1 MIPRVPSRLAWE
13 DHLGSFKVRWGV
25 GRMDYQVVPGLYAV
39 GLPDDQSPV
48 LVSANYKM
56 SFDCLREALQGR
68 NSWIL
73 VLDTDGVN
81 VWCSAGKGTFGTA
94 ELVRRIALSGLE
106 KVVSHRKLI
115 LPQLAAPG
123 VAAHLVKKLSGFNVS
138 YGPIRATDVPAYL
151 DGGGI
156 ATPQMRTKS
165 FTLWERMVVIPV
177 ELVEALKAAVILML
191 VFFFLSGLGGG
202 TDGYLSTVVHRG
214 TFAVMA
220 VWGAVLGGT
229 VAVPILLPFLPGR
242 AFSIKGI
249 FVGLAVV
256 LLLFVY
262 RSPHLLSFRDNLEFL
277 AWVFMVLSL
286 TDYLA
291 MNFTGCATFTSLS
304 GVRKEM
310 RAALPLQIGVAVTGL
325 ILWVGSVFVG

>member
-1 MIPRVPSRLAWE
+1 
-13 DHLGSFKVRWGV
+13 
-25 GRMDYQVVPGLYAV
+25 
-39 GLPDDQSPV
+39 
-48 LVSANYKM
+48 M
-56 SFDCLREALQGR
+56 SFDCLREALHGR
-68 NSWIL
+68 HSWIL

-94 ELVRRIALSGLE
+94 ELVRCVAMSDLY
-106 KVVSHRKLI
+106 KVVSHRTLF

-123 VAAHLVKKLSGFNVS
+123 VAAHLVKKLSGFSVQ
-138 YGPIRATDVPAYL
+138 YGPIQADDIPAYL
-151 DGGGI
+151 DGGGV
-156 ATPQMRTKS
+156 ATTQMRTKS
-165 FTLWERMVVIPV
+165 FPLWERMVVIPV
-177 ELVEALKAAVILML
+177 ELVEALKAGVILML
-191 VFFFLSGLGGG
+191 VVFFLSGLGSG

-214 TFAVMA
+214 SFAVVA
-220 VWGAVLGGT
+220 ILGAILGGT

-256 LLLFVY
+256 MLLFAL

-291 MNFTGCATFTSLS
+291 MNFTGCTTFTSFS
-304 GVRKEM
+304 GVKKEM
-310 RAALPLQIGVAVTGL
+310 RVALPLQIGTALMGL
-325 ILWVGSVFVG
+325 ILWVGSLFIG

>member
-1 MIPRVPSRLAWE
+1 
-13 DHLGSFKVRWGV
+13 
-25 GRMDYQVVPGLYAV
+25 MDYRVVPGLYAV

-56 SFDCLREALQGR
+56 SFDHLREASHER
-68 NSWIL
+68 SFWIL

-81 VWCSAGKGTFGTA
+81 VWCAAGKGTFGTA
-94 ELVRRIALSGLE
+94 ELVCRIALSGLE
-106 KVVSHRKLI
+106 KVVSHRNLI

-123 VAAHLVKKLSGFNVS
+123 VAAHLVKKLSGFKVQ
-138 YGPIRATDVPAYL
+138 YGPIRATDIPDYFN
-151 DGGGI
+151 GGGK

-191 VFFFLSGLGGG
+191 VFFFLSGLGSG
-202 TDGYLSTVVHRG
+202 TDGYWSAAVHRG
-214 TFAVMA
+214 GFAVVA
-220 VWGAVLGGT
+220 ILGAVLGGT

-249 FVGLAVV
+249 SVGLAVV

-262 RSPHLLSFRDNLEFL
+262 RSPHLLSFRDNMEFA
-277 AWVFMVLSL
+277 AWVFMVFSL
-286 TDYLA
+286 TNYLA
-291 MNFTGCATFTSLS
+291 MNFTGCTTFTSLS
-304 GVRKEM
+304 GVKKEM
-310 RAALPLQIGVAVTGL
+310 RVALPLQIGAVVTGL
-325 ILWVGSVFVG
+325 ILWVGSLFAG